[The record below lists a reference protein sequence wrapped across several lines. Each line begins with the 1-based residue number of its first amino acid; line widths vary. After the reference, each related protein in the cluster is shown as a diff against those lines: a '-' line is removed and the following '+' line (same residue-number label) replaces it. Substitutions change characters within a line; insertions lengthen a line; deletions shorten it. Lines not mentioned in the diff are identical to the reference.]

1 MVIIESTQLRQD
13 PVYVSIYVFWSKFI
27 MIEIIPYFSIFIM
40 NIIIAIKL
48 SQSSQFRKRFL
59 SRRRKRKPEIKNAN
73 NDEMLNIMEPD
84 QIDMNDF
91 KNRIRCFLKDQQQQ
105 TRYEI
110 DENNILKLKSTYDN
124 CYLF

>member
-91 KNRIRCFLKDQQQQ
+91 KNRICCFLKDQQQQ
-105 TRYEI
+105 TRYEK